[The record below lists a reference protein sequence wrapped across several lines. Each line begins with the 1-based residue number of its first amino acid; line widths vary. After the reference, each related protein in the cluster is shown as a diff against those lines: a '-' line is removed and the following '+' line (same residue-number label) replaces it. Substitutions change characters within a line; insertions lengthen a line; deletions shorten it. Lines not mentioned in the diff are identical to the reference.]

1 MQCKIPLI
9 PVKDVDYILQG
20 EQRKASKQDRMTR
33 RRSRNHTGEPHQ
45 LTTGNLYDR
54 SSFLEVPGL
63 LGIRHDDPEVSFQ
76 ILNTGFQ

>member
-1 MQCKIPLI
+1 MLTAFFKVNNARRPNKIDDATP
-9 PVKDVDYILQG
+9 
-20 EQRKASKQDRMTR
+20 T
-33 RRSRNHTGEPHQ
+33 RNHTGEPHQ